1 MFDAG
6 TITLQWPRML
16 WLLLLVPLIAVLYW
30 RFLARRQQT
39 AQRYAALET
48 VGTGA
53 SPGALR
59 VRRHIPGV
67 LMLLGLTAMLLAV
80 ARPNAVIPLPSRVE
94 TIILAMDTSG
104 SMRAGDLKPD
114 RITAAQTAAKTF
126 LAEQPDT
133 VRVGI
138 VAVAGSAA
146 VIQSPTKN
154 RDDLVQAIDRIQLQR
169 GTAIGSGILISLV
182 TLLPEANID
191 VEQIINGRS
200 SRPPKFVDPDLPP
213 PEPFKPVPPGSN
225 RSTAIILLSDGQS
238 NVGPDPQK
246 MAAMAAEYG
255 VRVFTVG
262 MGTPEGVTLSAEG
275 WSMRVRLDEEALN
288 KIATATAAEYFRAGD
303 AADLKKIYR
312 TLGAKLKIDKQETT
326 EVTAIFAALG
336 AALAMLAALL
346 SMLWF
351 NRIL

>member
-1 MFDAG
+1 MS
-6 TITLQWPRML
+6 LQWPRML
-16 WLLLLVPLIAVLYW
+16 WLLAAVPVVAFFYW
-30 RFLARRQQT
+30 RLLARRQAF
-39 AQRYAALET
+39 AQRYAGLET
-48 VGTGA
+48 VGGSGTPRQA
-53 SPGALR
+53 NL
-59 VRRHIPGV
+59 RRHIPGV

-104 SMRAGDLKPD
+104 SMRAADLKPD
-114 RITAAQTAAKTF
+114 RITAAQTAAKAF
-126 LAEQPDT
+126 IAEQPDT

-169 GTAIGSGILISLV
+169 GTALGSGILISLI
-182 TLLPEANID
+182 TLLPEADID
-191 VEQIINGRS
+191 AELIINGRS
-200 SRPPKFVDPDLPP
+200 SRRPKFVDPDQPP

-225 RSTAIILLSDGQS
+225 RSTAIVLLSDGQS

-246 MAAMAAEYG
+246 MAAMAAERG

-262 MGTPEGVTLSAEG
+262 MGTPEGITLSAEG

-288 KIATATAAEYFRAGD
+288 NIATATSGEYFRAGD
-303 AADLKKIYR
+303 ASDLKKIYR
-312 TLGAKLKIDKQETT
+312 TLGAKLKIEKQETT
-326 EVTAIFAALG
+326 EVTAVFAALG

>member
-1 MFDAG
+1 MCHCLPNHGF
-6 TITLQWPRML
+6 
-16 WLLLLVPLIAVLYW
+16 LVHANL
-30 RFLARRQQT
+30 
-39 AQRYAALET
+39 
-48 VGTGA
+48 
-53 SPGALR
+53 
-59 VRRHIPGV
+59 RRHIPGV
-67 LMLLGLTAMLLAV
+67 LMLAGLTAMLLAV
-80 ARPNAVIPLPSRVE
+80 ARPQAVIPLPSRVE

-104 SMRAGDLKPD
+104 SMRASDLKPD
-114 RITAAQTAAKTF
+114 RITAAQNAAKAF
-126 LAEQPDT
+126 VAEQPDT
-133 VRVGI
+133 VRVGV

-154 RDDLVQAIDRIQLQR
+154 RDDIVQAIDRIQLQR
-169 GTAIGSGILISLV
+169 GTALGSGILISLV

-191 VEQIINGRS
+191 AELIINGRS
-200 SRPPKFVDPDLPP
+200 SRPLRFVDPDQPP

-225 RSTAIILLSDGQS
+225 RSTAIVLLSDGQS
-238 NVGPDPQK
+238 NTGPDVQK
-246 MAAMAAEYG
+246 MAAMAAERG

-288 KIATATAAEYFRAGD
+288 KIATTTSAEYFRAGD
-303 AADLKKIYR
+303 AAELKKIYR
-312 TLGAKLKIDKQETT
+312 TLGAKLKIEKQETT
-326 EVTAIFAALG
+326 EVTAVFAALG